1 MMKLDNWTH
10 FNLSREDQQFF
21 RAFASPES
29 EASIVKDV
37 PMSALDQARVVI
49 RRMERLSGRR
59 TYVMY
64 RGRKNRYHG
73 QATTWKQDANR
84 FSVYWR

>member
-1 MMKLDNWTH
+1 MKLDNWTL

-21 RAFASPES
+21 TSFASPAN

-37 PMSALDQARVVI
+37 PISALEQVRPVL
-49 RRMERLSGRR
+49 RRMQSLTGRKV
-59 TYVMY
+59 YIMF

-73 QATTWKQDANR
+73 QSTTWKQDANR
-84 FSVYWR
+84 FAVYWR